1 MPLLRSGGANI
12 WFEQEELLG
21 KSTKVLHRLID
32 GDAPERAKTPGAA
45 LPNQHAGGSTVLN
58 SADLELL
65 TRFTDGKSLAFDK
78 VGLCKALRSPG
89 SAGPA
94 ATTLDG
100 KLSSSSESG
109 ESDSD
114 ASGSNSDDGSSSDSD

>member
-45 LPNQHAGGSTVLN
+45 LPNQHGRTVLN
-58 SADLELL
+58 LADSELL

-78 VGLCKALRSPG
+78 VGFCKALRSPG

>member
-1 MPLLRSGGANI
+1 M
-12 WFEQEELLG
+12 
-21 KSTKVLHRLID
+21 
-32 GDAPERAKTPGAA
+32 
-45 LPNQHAGGSTVLN
+45 PNQHGRTVLN
-58 SADLELL
+58 LADLELL

-100 KLSSSSESG
+100 KLSSSESLESG

-114 ASGSNSDDGSSSDSD
+114 ASGPNSDDGSSSDSD

>member
-45 LPNQHAGGSTVLN
+45 LPNQHGRTVLN
-58 SADLELL
+58 LADSELL

-100 KLSSSSESG
+100 KLSSSESLESG

-114 ASGSNSDDGSSSDSD
+114 ASGSSSDDGSSSDSE

>member
-1 MPLLRSGGANI
+1 M
-12 WFEQEELLG
+12 G

-45 LPNQHAGGSTVLN
+45 LPNQHGRTVLN
-58 SADLELL
+58 LADSELL
-65 TRFTDGKSLAFDK
+65 ARFTDGKSLAFDK

-100 KLSSSSESG
+100 KLGSSSESG

>member
-1 MPLLRSGGANI
+1 MPLLRLGGANI

-21 KSTKVLHRLID
+21 KSTQVLHRLIV
-32 GDAPERAKTPGAA
+32 GDAPERAKSRGAA
-45 LPNQHAGGSTVLN
+45 LPNQHGRTVLN
-58 SADLELL
+58 LTDSELL

-78 VGLCKALRSPG
+78 VGLCKALRNPG

-100 KLSSSSESG
+100 KFSSSSES
-109 ESDSD
+109 ESGT
-114 ASGSNSDDGSSSDSD
+114 SGSESEDESSSDSDE